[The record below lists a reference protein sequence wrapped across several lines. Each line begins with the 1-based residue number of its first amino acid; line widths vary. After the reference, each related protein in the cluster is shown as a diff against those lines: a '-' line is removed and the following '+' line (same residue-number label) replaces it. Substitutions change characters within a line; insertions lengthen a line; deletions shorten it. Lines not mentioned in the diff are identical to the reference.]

1 VVLRRPLDAVL
12 VLDKPSGMTS
22 NGALQAV
29 KRLYRARKAGHAG
42 TLDPLA
48 SGVLPILFG
57 EATKFAS
64 FVLDADKEYRA
75 TVKLGETTST
85 ADAEGEV
92 IERRKVDL
100 ADAEIEAALSRFRG
114 EILQT
119 PPMHSALKRD
129 GRPLY
134 ELARAGLKV
143 ERAPRPVL
151 IRELRLVVRRAEM
164 IELVVRCSKGTYV
177 RTLAED
183 VGAALGTGAHLA
195 GLVRTAAGGY
205 RIEQAVGLEELERMQ
220 EAERDARLVALDG
233 PLAGLARIDLDTPSA
248 DRFRNGQAV
257 EAGAASTRQCAVYG
271 GRGEFLGVGEIGGAG
286 DLRPVRL
293 TACVPPAAGSGRAQA
308 AE

>member
-1 VVLRRPLDAVL
+1 MLRRSLDAVL
-12 VLDKPSGMTS
+12 VLDKASGITS
-22 NGALQAV
+22 NAALQAV
-29 KRLYRARKAGHAG
+29 KRLYRANKAGHAG

-48 SGVLPILFG
+48 RGVLPIMFG

-64 FVLDADKEYRA
+64 FVLNADKEYRA

-85 ADAEGEV
+85 GDAEGELL
-92 IERRKVDL
+92 ERRKVDVTN
-100 ADAEIEAALSRFRG
+100 AEIEAALSRFRG

-134 ELARAGLKV
+134 ALARAGLTV

-151 IRELRLVVRRAEM
+151 ISELRLAARAE
-164 IELVVRCSKGTYV
+164 ELVELIVRCSKGTYV

-183 VGAALGTGAHLA
+183 IGAALGTGAHLA
-195 GLVRTAAGGY
+195 GLLRTVAGGY
-205 RIEQAVGLEELERMQ
+205 RMEQAVTLAELEQMP
-220 EAERDARLVALDG
+220 EAARDARLLALDG
-233 PLAGLARIDLDTPSA
+233 PLAGLARIDLDLPSA

-257 EAGAASTRQCAVYG
+257 GAAAIAAGRCAVYG
-271 GRGEFLGVGEIGGAG
+271 GRGEFLGVGEIGEAG

-293 TACVPPAAGSGRAQA
+293 TACRPPVGPLHSQA

>member
-143 ERAPRPVL
+143 ERAPRPGDTGSN
-151 IRELRLVVRRAEM
+151 RRSASRNWKGCKRRNAMPGWSPSTVRSRAWRGSTSTRRVQTASATARRSKPERRRPGSA
-164 IELVVRCSKGTYV
+164 RCTAGGGSFWGWA
-177 RTLAED
+177 RS
-183 VGAALGTGAHLA
+183 A
-195 GLVRTAAGGY
+195 GLEICG
-205 RIEQAVGLEELERMQ
+205 Q
-220 EAERDARLVALDG
+220 
-233 PLAGLARIDLDTPSA
+233 SA
-248 DRFRNGQAV
+248 
-257 EAGAASTRQCAVYG
+257 
-271 GRGEFLGVGEIGGAG
+271 
-286 DLRPVRL
+286 
-293 TACVPPAAGSGRAQA
+293 
-308 AE
+308 